1 MESLKAFWNP
11 DLFEKYENKCDV
23 VIPPVVGCYK
33 DRSNYH
39 ILNKIGE
46 GTYGVVC
53 KIIFF
58 EIVLI
63 SVDKAQDKT
72 TKKLYALKR
81 MRPETE
87 DRDGFDV
94 TVIRGM

>member
-58 EIVLI
+58 
-63 SVDKAQDKT
+63 
-72 TKKLYALKR
+72 
-81 MRPETE
+81 
-87 DRDGFDV
+87 RDCFNICRQS
-94 TVIRGM
+94 TR